1 MIRGLSLADK
11 CQLLFGAAILVL
23 LSGALLVP
31 WFVMGAIVDAS
42 QLETSRQLAILW
54 QQAERSAGW
63 PLALRTEDAP
73 RDSDAAGQR
82 IEVFEG
88 ARLEAASSSSPFVGA
103 AVRRFTAEPG
113 RTGPASEHTESV
125 WEDAARVY
133 RYALAQRDQETGELT
148 GVVLVERRSPRAA
161 DQLFV
166 NRMYVVAA
174 GLLAGALA
182 ILAFY
187 LITMRIIL
195 SPVRQLRRTAE
206 RVREGDL
213 SSRAEIQT
221 GDEFEEL
228 AQTFNAMLENI
239 GAAQDQLRSS
249 NRSLD
254 LRINELAQSN
264 VALHEAARLKGEF
277 LANVSHELRTPLN
290 SIIGF
295 AELLQEIAQGDASA
309 AEITPERH
317 AQFARRNRYLEN
329 IVGAGRS
336 LLEMINE
343 LLDMARIE
351 AGKLDLRLE
360 PMNVEE
366 TCEGLGALIRPLAD
380 RKSIRLVLE
389 TPATREAAAGRPEA
403 PLPLVT
409 TDPRKFQQIVFNFL
423 SNAVK
428 FTPEGGMVTLRAERL
443 VGSDGEPRVRVSV
456 LDTGPGIAEE
466 DQKTIFE
473 KFRQLDGGHTRHHAG
488 TGLGLAIA
496 KELAHA
502 LQGEIH
508 VVSAP
513 ASGSMFSLLVPL
525 EIELPKPPE
534 PAAADDADAP
544 AGVEDAEPEPGDDTR
559 ETSPDADDAGP
570 RGAADTLTT

>member
-11 CQLLFGAAILVL
+11 CQLLFGAVIVVILA
-23 LSGALLVP
+23 GALLVP

-42 QLETSRQLAILW
+42 QLETSRQLALLW
-54 QQAERSAGW
+54 RQAEQSSGW
-63 PLALRTEDAP
+63 PLALRADEFP
-73 RDSDAAGQR
+73 RDADAAGQR
-82 IEVFEG
+82 IETLEG
-88 ARLEAASSSSPFVGA
+88 SRLELAAAASEFVGG
-103 AVRRFTAEPG
+103 AVRRFNTES
-113 RTGPASEHTESV
+113 GPSRHANEHTESV
-125 WEDAARVY
+125 WEEAARVY
-133 RYALAQRDQETGELT
+133 RFALAQRDEETGELT
-148 GVVLVERRSPRAA
+148 GIVLVERRSPRAA

-174 GLLAGALA
+174 GLLAGVLA

-213 SSRAEIQT
+213 SIRAEIET

-239 GAAQDQLRSS
+239 SSAQERLRAS
-249 NRSLD
+249 NQSLD

-295 AELLQEIAQGDASA
+295 AELLKEIAEQDAC
-309 AEITPERH
+309 AEALSPERH
-317 AQFARRNRYLEN
+317 AQLARRNRYLEN
-329 IVGAGRS
+329 IVVAGRS

-351 AGKLDLRLE
+351 AGKIELRLE
-360 PMNVEE
+360 AMNVEE
-366 TCEGLGALIRPLAD
+366 VCEGLAALIRPLAD
-380 RKSIRLVLE
+380 RKSIRMTID
-389 TPATREAAAGRPEA
+389 TPATREGMGMRGEHA
-403 PLPLVT
+403 LPLVT
-409 TDPRKFQQIVFNFL
+409 TDPRKFQQVVFNFL

-443 VGSDGEPRVRVSV
+443 IGADGEPRVRVSV

-466 DQKTIFE
+466 DQKAIFE

-496 KELAHA
+496 KELSVA
-502 LQGEIH
+502 LKGEIQ

-513 ASGSMFSLLVPL
+513 GSGSMFSLLVP
-525 EIELPKPPE
+525 IEFAADPE
-534 PAAADDADAP
+534 PPRAEAAPDETPAP
-544 AGVEDAEPEPGDDTR
+544 EGDAGVPDTI
-559 ETSPDADDAGP
+559 
-570 RGAADTLTT
+570 TT